1 MLKRIRTQDIKL
13 GMFLHKLEGS
23 WFSHPFWK
31 RKLLLEDPEMLATLK
46 ASSVEWV
53 VIDIAR
59 GADVGV
65 AAPTP
70 APSRVVSIAEP
81 RERLFGRAG
90 ATIARRAA
98 PQPVERPFDPLS
110 KDRLPIRAEM
120 VHAQRLARKSG
131 RTMRKL
137 FEDARLGKAVKAA
150 KLESMV
156 DEISS
161 SVQRNP
167 HAFMAIARMKNSGEY
182 LYQHALSVCALMI
195 GLAQQMH
202 LPAEEIREAGL
213 AGLLMDMGMA
223 HVPQE
228 VWDKQEQLTPEEWE
242 LVKSHTSLAHE
253 FLTLGGE
260 IPGTVLDVCLH
271 HHERLDGSGYP
282 HALAGDQIGLFARM
296 AAICDTYDAMTSSRL
311 HRNGEDPSR
320 ALLMI
325 DENVGKLFDGEIFQA
340 FQRAVGIYPIGSLV
354 RLRSH
359 RLAIVVEQNPDDLTL
374 PRVRPFYSLT
384 DRSFEKCEDIDL
396 GNCFGADQIIT
407 RETPEG
413 WDMAEWPAMS
423 AKLLAVAG

>member
-1 MLKRIRTQDIKL
+1 MLKKIRTQDVKL

-31 RKLLLEDPEMLATLK
+31 RKMLLDDPEQLADLR
-46 ASSVEWV
+46 ASKVEWV
-53 VIDIAR
+53 MIDVSR
-59 GADVGV
+59 GADV
-65 AAPTP
+65 APVQP
-70 APSRVVSIAEP
+70 APSRVVSISEP
-81 RERLFGRAG
+81 RERVFGRAG

-98 PQPVERPFDPLS
+98 PPPIERPFDPLS

-137 FEDARLGKAVKAA
+137 YEDVRLGKAVKAA

-156 DEISS
+156 EEISS

-167 HAFMAIARMKNSGEY
+167 HAFMAITRMKNSGEY

-202 LPAEEIREAGL
+202 LSPDDIRKAGL

-228 VWDKQEQLTPEEWE
+228 VWDKDAPLTPEEWDV
-242 LVKSHTSLAHE
+242 VKSHTTLAHE

-260 IPGTVLDVCLH
+260 MPAEVLDVCLN

-282 HALAGDQIGLFARM
+282 NGLAGEQIGMFARM
-296 AAICDTYDAMTSSRL
+296 AAICDSYDAMTSTRL
-311 HRNGEDPSR
+311 HRSGDDPSR
-320 ALLMI
+320 ALLKI
-325 DENVGKLFDGEIFQA
+325 DEDAGTLFDAEVFQA

-374 PRVRPFYSLT
+374 PKVRPFYSLA
-384 DRSFEKCEDIDL
+384 DRAFEKSEDIDL

-413 WDMAEWPAMS
+413 WDMSEWPAMS

>member
-1 MLKRIRTQDIKL
+1 MLKKIRTQDVKL
-13 GMFLHKLEGS
+13 GMFLHKLDGS

-31 RKLLLEDPEMLATLK
+31 RKMLLDDPEQLADLH
-46 ASSVEWV
+46 ASKVEWV
-53 VIDIAR
+53 TIDVSR
-59 GADVGV
+59 GADV
-65 AAPTP
+65 APAQP
-70 APSRVVSIAEP
+70 APSRVVPIAEP
-81 RERLFGRAG
+81 RERVFGRAG
-90 ATIARRAA
+90 PTIVRRAA
-98 PQPVERPFDPLS
+98 PQPVDRPFDPLS
-110 KDRLPIRAEM
+110 KDKLPIRAEM

-137 FEDARLGKAVKAA
+137 YEDVRLGKAVKAA
-150 KLESMV
+150 KLETMV

-167 HAFMAIARMKNSGEY
+167 HAFMAITRMKNSGEY

-202 LPAEEIREAGL
+202 LSPDDIRKAGL

-228 VWDKQEQLTPEEWE
+228 VWDKDAPLTPEEWDV
-242 LVKSHTSLAHE
+242 VKSHTTLAHE

-260 IPGTVLDVCLH
+260 MPAEVLDVCLN

-282 HALAGDQIGLFARM
+282 NGLAGEQIGMFARM
-296 AAICDTYDAMTSSRL
+296 AAICDSYDAMTSTRL
-311 HRNGEDPSR
+311 HRSGDDPSR
-320 ALLMI
+320 ALLKI
-325 DENVGKLFDGEIFQA
+325 DEDAGTLFDAEIFQA

-374 PRVRPFYSLT
+374 PKVRPFYSLS
-384 DRSFEKCEDIDL
+384 DRAFEKSEDIEL

-413 WDMAEWPAMS
+413 WDMSEWPAMS
-423 AKLLAVAG
+423 AKLLAVAS